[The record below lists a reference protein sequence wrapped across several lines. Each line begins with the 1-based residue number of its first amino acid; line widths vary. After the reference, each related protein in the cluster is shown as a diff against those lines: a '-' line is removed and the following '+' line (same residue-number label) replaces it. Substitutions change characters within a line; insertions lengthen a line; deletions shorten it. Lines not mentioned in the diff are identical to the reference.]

1 MHGNVCIP
9 SHRYRGRGRTKTT
22 FVDTLKRDTGT
33 ASVGEL
39 ATLMDSDSDSD
50 VFYSTE
56 KFHYKIT

>member
-39 ATLMDSDSDSD
+39 ATLMGDRDEWRTHVRARLRPS
-50 VFYSTE
+50 
-56 KFHYKIT
+56 